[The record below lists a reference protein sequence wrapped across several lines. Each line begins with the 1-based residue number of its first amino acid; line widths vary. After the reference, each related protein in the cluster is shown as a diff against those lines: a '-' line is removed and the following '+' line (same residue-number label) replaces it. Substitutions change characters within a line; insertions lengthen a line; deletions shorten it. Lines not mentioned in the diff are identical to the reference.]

1 MKQDLIRFSVAMPE
15 DLLARFDTLVE
26 RRGTQNNRSEV
37 IRDLVRDAI
46 VEAEIE
52 DPEMLVMGTL
62 TIIYNHHANELTDK
76 LHDIQHD
83 YCENIISTTHV
94 HMDPHTCLEVIIM
107 KGENS
112 TIHTISDRILGTK
125 GVTQGKLT
133 ITAITKQGK

>member
-15 DLLARFDTLVE
+15 DLLTDFDALVE
-26 RRGTQNNRSEV
+26 HRGTQKNRSEV

-46 VEAEIE
+46 FEAEIE
-52 DPEMLVMGTL
+52 DPKCLVMGTL
-62 TIIYNHHANELTDK
+62 TIIYNHHSNELTDK

-83 YCENIISTTHV
+83 YFENIISTTHV

-107 KGENS
+107 KGDNE
-112 TIHTISDRILGTK
+112 TVHTISDKILGTK

-133 ITAITKQGK
+133 VTAINNHQ